1 MTQCVQY
8 RWAGSL
14 LCTGPDRSCLW
25 LVAHGSWPH
34 SEGMNTLHTPAP
46 PSPTL
51 PTQPAVPLTLQWK
64 RQPLPPLQSV
74 QVLDFRAGEIALLEV
89 EQGRVWVT
97 CDGLL
102 EDYFLE
108 AGQRL
113 SFAGP
118 VRLRVSAEGHRPA
131 RLHWARYTEHQ
142 VKAPA
147 LAAAPGAT
155 GRPAWG
161 MPPAASG
168 AAGA

>member
-1 MTQCVQY
+1 
-8 RWAGSL
+8 
-14 LCTGPDRSCLW
+14 
-25 LVAHGSWPH
+25 
-34 SEGMNTLHTPAP
+34 MNTLHTPTP

-64 RQPLPPLQSV
+64 RQPLPPLQAV

-113 SFAGP
+113 SFTGP
-118 VRLRVSAEGHRPA
+118 VRLRVSADGHRPA
-131 RLHWARYTEHQ
+131 RLSWAQHRA
-142 VKAPA
+142 VAG
-147 LAAAPGAT
+147 AAY
-155 GRPAWG
+155 
-161 MPPAASG
+161 PPATSAPIAASQHKATAQG
-168 AAGA
+168 ALPRGAISAA

>member
-1 MTQCVQY
+1 VY
-8 RWAGSL
+8 LS
-14 LCTGPDRSCLW
+14 
-25 LVAHGSWPH
+25 VAPRAPWQH
-34 SEGMNTLHTPAP
+34 SEGMNTLHTPTP

-64 RQPLPPLQSV
+64 RQPLPPLQAV

-89 EQGRVWVT
+89 EQGRIWVT

-113 SFAGP
+113 SFTGP

-131 RLHWARYTEHQ
+131 RLSWAKHRAVE
-142 VKAPA
+142 
-147 LAAAPGAT
+147 GAT
-155 GRPAWG
+155 Y
-161 MPPAASG
+161 PPAAAVTVPPRAAAVPTPAPSTLPRG
-168 AAGA
+168 AISAA

>member
-1 MTQCVQY
+1 
-8 RWAGSL
+8 
-14 LCTGPDRSCLW
+14 
-25 LVAHGSWPH
+25 
-34 SEGMNTLHTPAP
+34 MNTLHTPTP

-64 RQPLPPLQSV
+64 RQPLPPLQAV

-113 SFAGP
+113 SFTGP

-131 RLHWARYTEHQ
+131 RLNWAKHRAVE
-142 VKAPA
+142 
-147 LAAAPGAT
+147 GAT
-155 GRPAWG
+155 S
-161 MPPAASG
+161 PPAAAGTVPPRAAVVPTLAPSTMPRG
-168 AAGA
+168 AISAA